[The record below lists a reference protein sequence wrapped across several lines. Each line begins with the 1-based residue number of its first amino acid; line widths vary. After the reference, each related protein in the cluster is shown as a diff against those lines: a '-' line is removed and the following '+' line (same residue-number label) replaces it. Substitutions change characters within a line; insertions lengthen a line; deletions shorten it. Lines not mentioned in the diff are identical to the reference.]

1 MKTMTECEDEKEEQ
15 EERQEAGSEQE
26 QSFGESEIKREEREE
41 KVGGEAQNYAQETRG
56 PFAASR
62 NGQPECRDRADEAA
76 SVAGEG
82 GSWWRR
88 LRRGIH
94 SVESGLAERR
104 RLTGSRESH

>member
-76 SVAGEG
+76 SGAGEG
-82 GSWWRR
+82 GSWWGRVR
-88 LRRGIH
+88 SGFHRGE
-94 SVESGLAERR
+94 V
-104 RLTGSRESH
+104 